1 MKKTWKKALAGIL
14 CLTLLLGAATLI
26 TGCKTSETEDKTVKI
41 GLLVSDPT
49 EGQQKIIDDYLT
61 SIATDFNVEFLISES
76 IVSAEQEKTTLENW
90 ATAGVAGVIS
100 FVDKMDLEA
109 KSKLFKDNKMYNVQF
124 GAPNDTELA
133 GWEGNSYFLGGIG
146 QQANEEQGAYE
157 MTKKLLSGKSGN
169 ISIFVATGGNQMGIQ
184 MFIDR
189 TTGIDKAI
197 SEYNAISGNSSVV
210 EKVAGFPNMDG
221 YVATVASK
229 LAAKPDV
236 VITTMAGELFVG
248 QVSGIQAN
256 DSTYAPIIAVIGSID
271 NTLPGM
277 VLGGKIQVIAAINP
291 KIAAMSFAL
300 LYNAVTGH
308 ESFVPTSSS
317 PYKGN
322 INYLV
327 LSSADDVNKVI
338 NDNLYTVDDI
348 KSVCVKYTS
357 DAKFEDFTALVEKAN
372 SQLG

>member
-1 MKKTWKKALAGIL
+1 MRNTWKKTLAGVL
-14 CLTLLLGAATLI
+14 CLVLLLGISTMF
-26 TGCKTSETEDKTVKI
+26 TGCNGSNQKKTVKI

-49 EGQQKIIDDYLT
+49 EEQQKIIDDYLN
-61 SIATDFNVEFLISES
+61 SIAKDFDAEFLISES
-76 IVSAEQEKTTLENW
+76 ITSAEQEKTTLENW
-90 ATAGVAGVIS
+90 ATAGVTGVIS
-100 FVDKMDLEA
+100 FVDKMDLDA

-124 GAPNDTELA
+124 GAPNETEIA
-133 GWEGNSYFLGGIG
+133 GWKDNPYFLGGIG

-157 MTKKLLSGKSGN
+157 MTKKLLANKSGN
-169 ISIFVATGGNQMGIQ
+169 ISVFVATGGDQIGVK

-189 TTGIDKAI
+189 TAGIDKAI
-197 SEYNAISGNSSVV
+197 NEYNAISGNKATV

-221 YVATVASK
+221 YVATVSSK

-236 VITTMAGELFVG
+236 VIATMAGELFVG

-256 DSTYAPIIAVIGSID
+256 DSKYAPVIAVIGSID

-300 LYNAVTGH
+300 LYNAVTDNSTFIPDS
-308 ESFVPTSSS
+308 EK

-322 INYLV
+322 IDYLI
-327 LSSADDVNKVI
+327 LSNADEVNKVL
-338 NDNLYTVDDI
+338 NDTLYTVDDI
-348 KSVCVKYTS
+348 KSVCKKYTAG
-357 DAKFEDFTALVEKAN
+357 AKFEDFKTLVAKAN
-372 SQLG
+372 NQLG